1 MNFTNNKPLLIL
13 LFLIAIAAGFGLAVS
28 IQTPRNPVQREAI
41 ALQDFKNGDFTA
53 AFKIFRKLAKQD
65 NTKAAY
71 YLGQMYQFGDG
82 TAINGSKAIEWLTVA
97 AKAGNAQAAR
107 QLGQLYL
114 NGTVS
119 VQDFAQARHW
129 FEKAAHAGDSRAM
142 NALGEMNAQG
152 LGGPADPVA
161 AYGYYAA
168 AATGG
173 NAYSVTQ
180 RDKIAKK
187 LSAQQQAKG
196 ELMASRLLGQHD

>member
-1 MNFTNNKPLLIL
+1 MEFTNNKPLLIL
-13 LFLIAIAAGFGLAVS
+13 FFLIAIAAGFGLAVLTK
-28 IQTPRNPVQREAI
+28 TPISPVQQETI
-41 ALQDFKNGDFTA
+41 AVRDFKNGDFTA
-53 AFKIFRKLAKQD
+53 AFQIFRKLAKQD

-82 TAINGSKAIEWLTVA
+82 TTVNGSKAIEWLTVA
-97 AKAGNAQAAR
+97 AKAGNARAAR
-107 QLGQLYL
+107 QLGLLYL

-129 FEKAAHAGDSRAM
+129 FEKAAHAGDSMAM
-142 NALGEMNAQG
+142 NKLGEMNAQG
-152 LGGPADPVA
+152 LGGPADPVT

-173 NAYSVTQ
+173 NAYGVIQ
-180 RDKIAKK
+180 RDKIAQK

-196 ELMASRLLGQHD
+196 ERMAAGLLGQHG